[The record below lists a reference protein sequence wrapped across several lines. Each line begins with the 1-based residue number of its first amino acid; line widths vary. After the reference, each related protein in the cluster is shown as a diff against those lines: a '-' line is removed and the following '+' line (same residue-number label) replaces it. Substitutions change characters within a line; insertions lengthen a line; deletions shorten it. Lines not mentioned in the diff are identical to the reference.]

1 MYLLLFTVLD
11 LPLCQ
16 DTQESDDKPSVPYA
30 LLPNPALW
38 SPKTRRLEVSV
49 IPRPRPSP
57 IRPRIDPWSF
67 ISAGGGSSG
76 GGRSPSRSDGGGG
89 ALSYQP
95 SPTNPFTNCD
105 PFPSPDCDPF
115 ALKADPSSGSDAASP
130 FDPFMAP
137 FPTSRSA
144 PCSTNGSP
152 TLGSVRVA
160 PLNPA
165 DSPLFD
171 LGWAV
176 CGKPLDGAKERAH
189 PRKTLGL
196 KPFKSPTQLR
206 DDRF

>member
-1 MYLLLFTVLD
+1 MCSVLD

-16 DTQESDDKPSVPYA
+16 DSLDSDDKSTSVPYA
-30 LLPNPALW
+30 LHPHPGLW

-57 IRPRIDPWSF
+57 VRHRIDPWSF
-67 ISAGGGSSG
+67 ISAGNNSGGGSSTA
-76 GGRSPSRSDGGGG
+76 RNNPSRDNHFG
-89 ALSYQP
+89 YQP
-95 SPTNPFTNCD
+95 SPTNPFSSCD

-115 ALKADPSSGSDAASP
+115 TLKADPNSHLSRDSGSG
-130 FDPFMAP
+130 FDPFCAP

-144 PCSTNGSP
+144 PCSANGSP
-152 TLGSVRVA
+152 TLPSFRIA
-160 PLNPA
+160 PLNSA
-165 DSPLFD
+165 DSPLID
-171 LGWAV
+171 LGWA
-176 CGKPLDGAKERAH
+176 GRSADGTKERAL